1 MTALEYMEKQVEKHR
16 ANFQRE
22 ALRDAPAEQL
32 RNIREKIWYYQEAAD
47 ALRACQEQQAGQEID
62 FDYEAED

>member
-22 ALRDAPAEQL
+22 ALRGAPAEQL
-32 RNIREKIWYYQEAAD
+32 RNIREKIWHYQEAAD
-47 ALRACQEQQAGQEID
+47 ALRAVTETGEID
-62 FDYEAED
+62 FDYNAEDDK